1 MTHVQFAYEEDL
13 CDVLAARLPAMLVRR
28 SPHSMTHTFLQRPVG
43 TVIPD
48 LIYIRAYASRKQLL
62 PVSGLTA
69 LESAIV
75 AALLA
80 GRPLRDVTIARRL
93 YSQVDRI
100 TTRLRELERRGV
112 VEQPSDGVWV
122 VRRKTILKRTRVVA
136 VEAKLRRWRDAVQQ
150 AASYLAF
157 ANQSYVALPRV
168 IAERNDALRAACW
181 NARVGLALVEPKR
194 VTLALIAPTHHPRT
208 ADRVWLLSR
217 TLPHLV
223 GQG

>member
-1 MTHVQFAYEEDL
+1 MIHVPFAYEEDL
-13 CDVLAARLPAMLVRR
+13 CAVLAARLPAVLVRS
-28 SPHSMTHTFLQRPVG
+28 SPVRMTRTFLQRPVG

-48 LIYIRAYASRKQLL
+48 LIYIRAYGSRKQLL

-75 AALLA
+75 AALLL
-80 GRPLRDVTIARRL
+80 GRPLTDATIARRL

-100 TTRLRELERRGV
+100 TPRLRALERRGV
-112 VEQPSDGVWV
+112 IEQPSDGVWV

-136 VEAKLRRWRDAVQQ
+136 VEAKLSRWRDAVQQ
-150 AASYLAF
+150 AVSYLAF
-157 ANQSYVALPRV
+157 ANQSYVALPRA
-168 IAERNDALRAACW
+168 IAERNDALREACW
-181 NARVGLALVEPKR
+181 KGRVGLALVEPRR

-217 TLPHLV
+217 ALPHLV
-223 GQG
+223 RQS